1 MGTFGRSGTRRLP
14 LSNGEILG
22 YIGGAL
28 TTSGFV
34 PQVVRVLKLKS
45 AHEISLPFTLL
56 FLSGMIFWL
65 AYGIYLSLSSVI
77 LWNALSVCLGSVLL
91 YAKLKYGR

>member
-1 MGTFGRSGTRRLP
+1 

-77 LWNALSVCLGSVLL
+77 FWNALSVCLGSVLL

>member
-1 MGTFGRSGTRRLP
+1 

-34 PQVVRVLKLKS
+34 PQVIRVLRLRS
-45 AHEISLPFTLL
+45 AHEISLPFTLM
-56 FLSGMIFWL
+56 FLLGLIFWL
-65 AYGIYLSLSSVI
+65 AYGIYFSLSSVI
-77 LWNALSVCLGSVLL
+77 LWNALGACLGAVLL